1 MTDARTGDRPG
12 KLAELRRVLHRV
24 PEVGLDLPR
33 TQEVLLAE
41 LDGLPLT
48 VLTGKKLSSVTA
60 VLRGEEP
67 GPTVLLRSDMDA
79 LPITERTGAAY
90 AFDGP
95 AMHACG
101 HDLHMAG
108 LVGAARR
115 LSARRGE
122 LHGTV
127 VFAFQPGEE
136 GHGGAAA
143 MIEEGL
149 LDVTGELPVAAY
161 ALHVIADLPTGVFH
175 GRPGPLMAAYTLLE
189 AEITG
194 RGAHGG
200 RPHEGADPVPVAAE
214 IVTALHAYVDRRF
227 DKFDPVVLTVGE
239 LHAGSAPNVVAAT
252 ASLRA
257 GVRTFTEGT
266 TARIA
271 EELPRLI
278 EGIAAAHG
286 IAATVSTRPLMA
298 PTVNDPGRAAIVSG
312 TVERLF
318 GAQRYVELANPRT
331 GSEDFSE
338 ILRRVPGAFAYL
350 GAAVTG
356 FSAGN
361 HSPYSQFDDSVLDD
375 AAELLTSLALHHLS
389 ERPS

>member
-1 MTDARTGDRPG
+1 MTLSG
-12 KLAELRRVLHRV
+12 LRRALHRV

-33 TQEVLLAE
+33 TRDLLLEA
-41 LDGLPLT
+41 LAGLPLE
-48 VLTGKKLSSVTA
+48 LHLGKRLSSVTA
-60 VLRGEEP
+60 VLRGTHP
-67 GPTVLLRSDMDA
+67 GPAVLLRSDMDA
-79 LPITERTGAAY
+79 LPITERTGAAF
-90 AFDGP
+90 AADEP

-115 LSARRGE
+115 LSARRDE

-161 ALHVIADLPTGVFH
+161 ALHVIADLPSGVFH

-252 ASLRA
+252 ARLRA
-257 GVRTFTEGT
+257 GVRTFTEAT
-266 TARIA
+266 TARVA

-286 IAATVSTRPLMA
+286 ISAAVTVRPLMA
-298 PTVNDPGRAAIVSG
+298 PTVNDPAHALTVSQ
-312 TVERLF
+312 TVTRLF
-318 GAQRYVELANPRT
+318 GADRYVELAHPRT

-338 ILRRVPGAFAYL
+338 ILLRVPGAFAYL

-356 FSAGN
+356 GSAGN
-361 HSPYSQFDDSVLDD
+361 HSPYSQFDDGVLDD
-375 AAELLTSLALHHLS
+375 AADLLTSLALHHLS